1 MRPARI
7 FGQEAGQR
15 VGNQCHYMRFFVA
28 VHTLLASAP
37 PIICWDLMASRHVV
51 AVWSFLGVDF

>member
-15 VGNQCHYMRFFVA
+15 VGSQCHYMHFLSLF
-28 VHTLLASAP
+28 TLLASAP